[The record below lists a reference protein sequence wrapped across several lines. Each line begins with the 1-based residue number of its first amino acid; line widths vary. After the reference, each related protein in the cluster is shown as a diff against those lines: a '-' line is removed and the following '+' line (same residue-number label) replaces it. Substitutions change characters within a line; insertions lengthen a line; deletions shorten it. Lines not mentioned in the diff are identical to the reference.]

1 MEKLLATFF
10 KKYLQKTI
18 YESVPGKSR
27 ASVSEFILTL
37 DFQFAIYPFVSR
49 SVMTDRLPSG
59 EDGVW
64 GRAPT

>member
-1 MEKLLATFF
+1 LKF
-10 KKYLQKTI
+10 
-18 YESVPGKSR
+18 ESITGKSR

-37 DFQFAIYPFVSR
+37 DFQFAIHPFVSR